1 MSGARKL
8 STVYVGCAGW
18 SLPPTEKQRFPKE
31 GSHLA
36 RYAARFSA
44 AEINSSFYR
53 PHRRSTYAKWAASV
67 PATFRFSVKVPKTIT
82 HDHRLVGTRKLLDA
96 FIAEV
101 TGLGDKLGCLLVQL
115 PPSLEF
121 NARVA
126 KTFLSY
132 LRKIHAGNVVLEPR
146 HATWF
151 TTGAGKLLTAF
162 GIARVAADP
171 ALIPAAAEPG
181 AWPGMVYFRLHG
193 SPRMYFSSY
202 SDAYL
207 KALASRLN
215 QLASGRA
222 PVWCIFD
229 NTAFGVAHANA
240 LDLLPKLRENRLRKL

>member
-1 MSGARKL
+1 MSVAVPTTRDVPC
-8 STVYVGCAGW
+8 VYAGCAGW
-18 SLPPTEKQRFPKE
+18 NLPPAESHRFPKE

-36 RYAARFSA
+36 RYAAQFAA

-53 PHRRSTYAKWAASV
+53 PHRRSTYAKWAATV

-82 HDHRLVGTRKLLDA
+82 HEHRLAGARKLLDT
-96 FIAEV
+96 FIDEV

-126 KTFLSY
+126 KSFLSY
-132 LRKIHAGNVVLEPR
+132 LRRRYAGNVVLEPR

-151 TTGAGKLLTAF
+151 TAGAGKLLTAS
-162 GIARVAADP
+162 GVARVAADP

-181 AWPGMVYFRLHG
+181 AWPGIIYYRLHG
-193 SPRMYFSSY
+193 SPRMYYSSY

-207 KALASRLN
+207 KTLASRLN
-215 QLASGRA
+215 QLARGKA

-229 NTAFGVAHANA
+229 NTAFGVAYANA
-240 LDLLPKLRENRLRKL
+240 LDLLPKLRKYR

>member
-1 MSGARKL
+1 VPRTRKF
-8 STVYVGCAGW
+8 SPVYVGCAGW
-18 SLPPTEKQRFPKE
+18 SLPPAESLRFPKE

-36 RYAARFSA
+36 RYAARFAA

-82 HDHRLVGTRKLLDA
+82 HEHRLVGVRKLVDA
-96 FIAEV
+96 FVTEV

-121 NARVA
+121 NAHVA
-126 KTFLSY
+126 KAFLSY
-132 LRKIHAGNVVLEPR
+132 LRKRHAGNVVLEPR

-151 TTGAGKLLTAF
+151 TAGAGKLLTAF

-171 ALIPAAAEPG
+171 APIPAAAEPG
-181 AWPGMVYFRLHG
+181 AWPGMIYYRLHG
-193 SPRMYFSSY
+193 SPRMYYSSY
-202 SDAYL
+202 SNAYL
-207 KALASRLN
+207 KTLASRLN
-215 QLASGRA
+215 QLARGKA

-229 NTAFGVAHANA
+229 NTAFGVAYANA
-240 LDLLPKLRENRLRKL
+240 LDLLPNLRKGR